1 MKNWRSVLVVLII
14 GVSFLAQG
22 CALSYKKG
30 FLDRAANKGYTK
42 EQALAAYYMSFRWY
56 FSREVEKG
64 KYQVVYSRLP
74 MEVVQK
80 QMERYLS
87 DLSAI
92 LDYKEEEMSKFLDIH
107 GLRPYFEHQEK
118 VEQAIYAR
126 VRAAMIFAKFQELTG
141 TRSYYS
147 HGHGDLSM
155 WGGYDP
161 KIFVI
166 TNFDEGLPFRSD
178 VIDKAKASG
187 ILKPIETVRV
197 EHSSI
202 YNRKDPDPSDPLDH
216 NKFIWRSKE
225 YSIEAVRYKI
235 VDDEK
240 PRDNYGNYIEAFRIF
255 RGKKESKPALRAFLD
270 GRGSSAIVIV
280 DDDKEGKDIGF
291 GLPDSITT
299 MNENAVLKEESLAG
313 LFPEQENEKRI
324 PPQLKPVRM
333 EIVKIGETVS
343 AWEESKDSKGWTA
356 PEGYQAKPL
365 KNNYNIKIKFVKP
378 EMRDMQSVS
387 MTKKMEAI
395 VKEWIRPGE
404 RYAASNFQVLEF
416 FRLKDPYDK
425 EISAAHVRADENTQK
440 ISVILLNG
448 EERTGMIVSG
458 NNIFIQEN
466 PFAIEY
472 TLGDKRYRIQDDN
485 NDGIYEKRKEI
496 SKPVAD
502 ETGTYAH

>member
-1 MKNWRSVLVVLII
+1 MRNWRSVWIVLIV
-14 GVSFLAQG
+14 GVSVLAQG
-22 CALSYKKG
+22 CALSYRKG
-30 FLDRAANKGYTK
+30 FLDRTANKGYTK

-64 KYQVVYSRLP
+64 KYEVVYSRLP
-74 MEVVQK
+74 METVQK

-87 DLSAI
+87 DLSLV

-107 GLRPYFEHQEK
+107 GLRPHFEQQEK

-147 HGHGDLSM
+147 HGQNI

-166 TNFDEGLPFRSD
+166 TNFDEGFPFKSD
-178 VIDKAKASG
+178 VIDKAKAAG
-187 ILKPIETVRV
+187 ILKPIETIRI
-197 EHSSI
+197 EHSSS
-202 YNRKDPDPSDPLDH
+202 YDRKDPDPSDPLDK

-225 YSIEAVRYKI
+225 YTVEAVSYKI
-235 VDDEK
+235 TDDEK

-255 RGKKESKPALRAFLD
+255 SGKKESKPALRAFLD

-299 MNENAVLKEESLAG
+299 MSEDAVLKEESLAG

-324 PPQLKPVRM
+324 PPQSKPIRM

-343 AWEESKDSKGWTA
+343 AWEESKDSKGWSA

-365 KNNYNIKIKFVKP
+365 KNNYNIKFKFAKP
-378 EMRDMQSVS
+378 EMRDMTSVS
-387 MTKKMEAI
+387 LAKKIEAV
-395 VKEWIRPGE
+395 VKEWTKPGE
-404 RYAASNFQVLEF
+404 RYAAGNFQVLEF
-416 FRLKDPYDK
+416 FHLKDPYDK
-425 EISAAHVRADENTQK
+425 EISAAYVRANEDTKK

-458 NNIFIQEN
+458 SNIFIQEN

-485 NDGIYEKRKEI
+485 GDGIYEKRKEI
-496 SKPVAD
+496 SKPATD
-502 ETGTYAH
+502 ETGTYAY